1 MKQSSFVTKL
11 AMFLLFAGVI
21 CYFAA
26 SAWQSLF
33 NPFSTVLAYSDTV
46 DDSIEATGYLVRKE
60 TALPSGAGIVD
71 IIPAEGERLGVGQTV
86 AVLYRDEAALE
97 RKQTI
102 KGLELDLEQLEYS
115 LKQEGDTAEAGKVDE
130 EIYGAMEALRSASV
144 NQSYSAVDDQTLL
157 LKSLVFRREYT
168 RSAGAASDV
177 SALITSLTSQISSL
191 EAASAQDTTEIAVD
205 RSGIFSSYVDGYES
219 IFTPDAM
226 QDLTVSGLTALEAAQ
241 PAAESDALGRLV
253 TGSRWYFAALLS
265 QEDAARLTEQEVLT
279 VAFSRDFSGEIP
291 MRVESLS
298 AGENGRVAAVL
309 STSRGLS
316 DTLLLR
322 KQAVELVFASY
333 AGVRVPKKTLRVLSD
348 GTTGVYVV
356 SGVTAEFK
364 KADILA
370 EGEDFYLL
378 ASADETDPGHILRA
392 GDEVILAAKELYD
405 GKVVR

>member
-21 CYFAA
+21 CYLAA
-26 SAWQSLF
+26 SAWQSIF
-33 NPFSTVLAYSDTV
+33 NPFTTVLAYSDMV
-46 DDSIEATGYLVRKE
+46 DDSIEATGYLAREE
-60 TALPSGAGIVD
+60 TVLPSGTGIVD
-71 IIPAEGERLGVGQTV
+71 TVPAEGERLGVGQTA

-97 RKQTI
+97 RRQTI
-102 KGLELDLEQLEYS
+102 KGLELELEQLEYS
-115 LKQEGDTAEAGKVDE
+115 LKQEDDAAQAGKTDE
-130 EIYGAMEALRSASV
+130 EIYGAMETLRAAAMSQ
-144 NQSYSAVDDQTLL
+144 NYSAVDDQALQ

-168 RSAGAASDV
+168 RSAGAASNV
-177 SALITSLTSQISSL
+177 SSLITSLTAQISSL
-191 EAASAQDTTEIAVD
+191 QAASAADTTEIKVD

-219 IFTPDAM
+219 IFTPNAVKDI
-226 QDLTVSGLTALEAAQ
+226 TVSGLKALAATQAAAQ
-241 PAAESDALGRLV
+241 SDAVGRLV

-265 QEDAARLTEQEVLT
+265 GEDAARLTSGGVVT
-279 VAFSRDFSGEIP
+279 VEFSRDFSGEIV

-298 AGENGRVAAVL
+298 EAENGQTAAVFS
-309 STSRGLS
+309 STRGLN

-322 KQAVELVFASY
+322 KQAVDIVFARHT
-333 AGVRVPKKTLRVLSD
+333 GVRVPKKTLRVLPD
-348 GTTGVYVV
+348 GSTGVYVV

-378 ASADETDPGHILRA
+378 ASAEGTAPGRILRA